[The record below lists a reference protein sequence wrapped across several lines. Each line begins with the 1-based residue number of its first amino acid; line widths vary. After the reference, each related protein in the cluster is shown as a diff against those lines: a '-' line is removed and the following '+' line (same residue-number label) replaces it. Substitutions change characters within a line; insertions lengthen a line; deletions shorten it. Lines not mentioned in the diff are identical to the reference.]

1 LEYLPAWEQSVALQR
16 LSNTLTTNPPSY
28 EAAMART
35 TNQQKATAP
44 NPTQNE
50 TGEAMMSPRLRRELP
65 PLQLAPSARAALTLI
80 DAMLCDDTTLEL
92 IATFLRTMRIH
103 DIKDI
108 IHVGQ
113 QSYSRILRNI
123 LGSHNFEV
131 LSNIIIDI
139 RILANYCLSSE

>member
-1 LEYLPAWEQSVALQR
+1 MNPLDSFSW
-16 LSNTLTTNPPSY
+16 LSNMLTTNPPSY
-28 EAAMART
+28 KVAMART
-35 TNQQKATAP
+35 TNQQKVMMP
-44 NPTQNE
+44 NLTRNE
-50 TGEAMMSPRLRRELP
+50 TGKAMMSPRLRRELP

-131 LSNIIIDI
+131 LSNVIIDI